1 MFPLAGTLL
10 ILAITIIAGAI
21 LLRPAACRAHGRGD
35 GDHHAHGHG
44 HGHGRGAPPDRDGI
58 LLVAF
63 GTSIPQAR
71 AALDNIERRARERFP
86 ETDIRWAWTSSMIR
100 RKLARRGEVIDSP
113 LIALAKMKEEGFTR
127 VAVQS
132 LHTIPGVEFH
142 QLRETVDIF
151 RRGHHAFGHISLG
164 PPLLASHADLE
175 RAVDGVIAAIPP
187 ERRVDEAVVL
197 MGHGSERH
205 AADLLYRA
213 AAAAFAERDPLVL
226 LGSVEGHPDLD
237 EILARCRER
246 QIRKAWLLPF
256 MSVAGDHARND
267 LAGDDDD
274 SWKSVLARH
283 GIESIPML
291 RGTAENDRLVDIWLD
306 HLQAARER
314 IS

>member
-1 MFPLAGTLL
+1 MLIPKLLALL
-10 ILAITIIAGAI
+10 TVLFTAGIILS
-21 LLRPAACRAHGRGD
+21 RPAGCRAQELSAGNGKARP
-35 GDHHAHGHG
+35 AKE
-44 HGHGRGAPPDRDGI
+44 GI

-63 GTSIPQAR
+63 GTSIPEAR
-71 AALDNIERRARERFP
+71 KALDNIERRARERFP
-86 ETDIRWAWTSSMIR
+86 ETEIRWAWTSAMIR
-100 RKLARRGEVIDSP
+100 RKLARRGESIDSP
-113 LIALAKMKEEGFTR
+113 LIALAKMREEGFTR

-142 QLRETVDIF
+142 QLQETVDIF
-151 RRGHHAFGHISLG
+151 RRGHHAFEAIALG

-175 RAVDGVIAAIPP
+175 RAVDGVLAAIPP
-187 ERRVDEAVVL
+187 RRRADEAVIL
-197 MGHGSERH
+197 MGHGSEKH

-237 EILARCRER
+237 RILARCRE
-246 QIRKAWLLPF
+246 QKVQKAWLLPF

-283 GIESIPML
+283 GIAAIPVL
-291 RGTAENDRLVDIWLD
+291 HGTAENDRLVDIWLD
-306 HLQAARER
+306 HLEAARKR
-314 IS
+314 LP